1 MLIEVIGNRAKRDHA
16 IRIFMRKDSAPIMLM
31 SLKCGAFG
39 LNITRANRVISLDL
53 GWSEAVES

>member
-1 MLIEVIGNRAKRDHA
+1 MIKIVENRAKRDQA
-16 IRIFMRKDSAPIMLM
+16 IRVFMSKDSAPIMLM